1 MHKNSLR
8 NLFKSLSLPIA
19 IILFLLL
26 FSYLGKFLAI
36 PSSEDLIN
44 IVLSEF
50 GELNLWAVFFIAL
63 IEGFLFLGQYFPGG
77 IIVFFSIISAQGDL
91 VRISALVLV
100 ISVSF
105 VIAYSLNYF
114 VGRYGL
120 YKIFNKIG
128 FGNAIKSSQKKILK
142 KASTAIAISYEDPNL
157 ASITATA
164 SGIVRLPFKKF
175 LILSIIWALFWN
187 IFWAIAIYFLG
198 EATLKLIGVNYIYF
212 IALVWMALIIF
223 RFFISKHKEKHNL

>member
-1 MHKNSLR
+1 MSKKDLKS
-8 NLFKSLSLPIA
+8 LFKSLSLPLA

-26 FSYLGKFLAI
+26 FSYLGKFLPI

-44 IVLSEF
+44 QVLSKF

-77 IIVFFSIISAQGDL
+77 IIVFFSIISAEGDL
-91 VRISALVLV
+91 TKISVLVLV
-100 ISVSF
+100 ISISF
-105 VIAYSLNYF
+105 VIAYSLNYL
-114 VGRYGL
+114 VGRYGI
-120 YKIFNKIG
+120 YKIFNKLG
-128 FGNAIKSSQKKILK
+128 FGNAIKSSQKNIRK

-175 LILSIIWALFWN
+175 FILSVFWTLFWN
-187 IFWAIAIYFLG
+187 IFWATAIYFLG
-198 EATLKLIGVNYIYF
+198 EATLKLIGINYIFF
-212 IALVWMALIIF
+212 IAIIWIVLIIF
-223 RFFISKHKEKHNL
+223 RFFISRHKEKHNL